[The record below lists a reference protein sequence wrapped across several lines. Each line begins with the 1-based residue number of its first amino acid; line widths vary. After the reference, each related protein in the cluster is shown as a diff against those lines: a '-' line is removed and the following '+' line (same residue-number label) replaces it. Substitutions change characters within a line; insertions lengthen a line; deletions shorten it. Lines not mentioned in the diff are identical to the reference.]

1 MIPVLVAS
9 QEKILDRDM
18 YDNATSFDIN
28 DPDPTPPA
36 LHKTPVTT
44 AA

>member
-1 MIPVLVAS
+1 MLVAS

-28 DPDPTPPA
+28 DPDPTPPI
-36 LHKTPVTT
+36 LHKPPVTT